1 MNILNLIAT
10 STFGLE
16 AVVARE
22 LEQLGYENPRVE
34 DGKVRFQ
41 GTVRDI
47 ARCNLWLRSSDRVV
61 IEMDCFEAA
70 DFDTLFDRTKELPW
84 EEWIS
89 VDAKF
94 PVTGKSVHSQ
104 LSATPSVQKTVKKAI
119 VERLRKTH
127 NRHWFEE
134 TGAEYKVD
142 IHLFKDTASITLDTS
157 GPGLHKRGYRDL
169 QGIAPIKETLAAGM
183 LLLSF
188 WKPGRPFIDPFCG
201 TGTIPIEAA
210 MIGLNMAPGINRSF
224 VSEDWPQIPRGLW
237 KDVRAEANDLR
248 QRSLPVPLIGCDI
261 DRKVCRKAEHHIRQ
275 AFYDS
280 SFAFPPAQLEGCVG
294 STDGRFRPRGP
305 VGMRFAFRSTS
316 LGAVEWF
323 IDAPTGMNGSA
334 PWTAE
339 EKAAVKAAVTTYK
352 AKIRPLVRNADLYHI
367 LPRPDGKNWDGIQY
381 YDPAAGKGVV
391 YLFKPAAVADTITL
405 KLRGVDGGK
414 RYRVSFEDGSSPVVE
429 KTGDEL
435 AKGLEVTLKGAPVSE
450 LIWLEEVGK

>member
-1 MNILNLIAT
+1 MNTLTLIAT

-16 AVVARE
+16 SVVARE
-22 LEQLGYENPRVE
+22 LEQLGYQNPRVE
-34 DGKVRFQ
+34 DGKVRFE

-61 IEMDCFEAA
+61 IEMDCFEVT
-70 DFDTLFDRTKELPW
+70 DFDELFERTKAIPW
-84 EEWIS
+84 EEWIA

-104 LSATPSVQKTVKKAI
+104 LSATPSCQKTVKKAI

-169 QGIAPIKETLAAGM
+169 QGLAPIKETLAAGM

-224 VSEDWPQIPRGLW
+224 VCEDWPQIPRGLW

-248 QRSLPVPLIGCDI
+248 QRALSLPVIGCDI
-261 DRKVCRKAEHHIRQ
+261 DRKVCRKAERHVRQ
-275 AFYDS
+275 AGV
-280 SFAFPPAQLEGCVG
+280 AG
-294 STDGRFRPRGP
+294 SVQIIHR
-305 VGMRFAFRSTS
+305 A
-316 LGAVEWF
+316 
-323 IDAPTGMNGSA
+323 
-334 PWTAE
+334 
-339 EKAAVKAAVTTYK
+339 
-352 AKIRPLVRNADLYHI
+352 
-367 LPRPDGKNWDGIQY
+367 
-381 YDPAAGKGVV
+381 
-391 YLFKPAAVADTITL
+391 
-405 KLRGVDGGK
+405 
-414 RYRVSFEDGSSPVVE
+414 FEDIEIERDYGVIVTNPPYAERIGTAPEV
-429 KTGDEL
+429 DEL
-435 AKGLEVTLKGAPVSE
+435 YREMGRTLAHLKTWSIYVLTSNQEFEKLYGKEADRRRKLYNGRIPCTYFQYIGE
-450 LIWLEEVGK
+450 KPPEEGDDVEGER

>member
-1 MNILNLIAT
+1 MNTLNLIAT

-22 LEQLGYENPRVE
+22 LEQLGYQNPRVE

-47 ARCNLWLRSSDRVV
+47 ARCNLWLRSADRVV
-61 IEMDCFEAA
+61 IEMACFEAP
-70 DFDTLFDRTKELPW
+70 DFDALFDQTKEIPW

-89 VDAKF
+89 IDAKF
-94 PVTGKSVHSQ
+94 PVTGKSVHSK
-104 LSATPSVQKTVKKAI
+104 LTATPSCQKTVKKAI

-142 IHLFKDTASITLDTS
+142 LHLYKDVACITLDTS

-237 KDVRAEANDLR
+237 KDVHAEANDLR
-248 QRSLPVPLIGCDI
+248 KRTLSVPVIGCDI
-261 DRKVCRKAEHHIRQ
+261 DRKTCKKAEHHLRE
-275 AFYDS
+275 AGVS
-280 SFAFPPAQLEGCVG
+280 G
-294 STDGRFRPRGP
+294 S
-305 VGMRFAFRSTS
+305 
-316 LGAVEWF
+316 
-323 IDAPTGMNGSA
+323 
-334 PWTAE
+334 
-339 EKAAVKAAVTTYK
+339 
-352 AKIRPLVRNADLYHI
+352 
-367 LPRPDGKNWDGIQY
+367 IQIFHR
-381 YDPAAGKGVV
+381 A
-391 YLFKPAAVADTITL
+391 
-405 KLRGVDGGK
+405 
-414 RYRVSFEDGSSPVVE
+414 FEDIEIERDYGVMVTNPPYAERMGTAQEV
-429 KTGDEL
+429 DEL
-435 AKGLEVTLKGAPVSE
+435 YREMGRTLAHLKTWSIYVLTSNQEFEKLYGKEADRRRKLYNGRIACTYYQYVGERPPGE
-450 LIWLEEVGK
+450 MFEEEETPIADG